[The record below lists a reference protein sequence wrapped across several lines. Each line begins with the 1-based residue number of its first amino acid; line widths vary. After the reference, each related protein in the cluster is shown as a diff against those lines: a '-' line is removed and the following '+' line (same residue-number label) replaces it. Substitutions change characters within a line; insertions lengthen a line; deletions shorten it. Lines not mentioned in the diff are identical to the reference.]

1 MEHNISLPVILSF
14 VTLLIVVGLAVF
26 QLMRV
31 RRSQARRGEHPG
43 GIAGPE

>member
-1 MEHNISLPVILSF
+1 MADVSLLSVLSI
-14 VTLLIVVGLAVF
+14 VTLVLVLAYGVF
-26 QLMRV
+26 QLVRV